1 MSENENENN
10 AATTEPKP
18 LAPEQL
24 RDLRSRMLK
33 GYEPSDEEISC
44 VLQTLRGERSKIG
57 EKKTTQRTQ
66 RKPIDLKALFAPKE
80 EKAK

>member
-1 MSENENENN
+1 MTQENEP
-10 AATTEPKP
+10 TKL

-33 GYEPSDEEISC
+33 GYEPTDEEISC
-44 VLQTLRGERSKIG
+44 VLTTLRGERNKIG
-57 EKKTTQRTQ
+57 AKKTTGRTQ

-80 EKAK
+80 DKKK